1 MVPRMPHLMANDTV
15 PPPETPAEGVGSPAG
30 PAGHRSQK
38 SSLLPPGFAQVLS
51 EQAVAWAC
59 V

>member
-1 MVPRMPHLMANDTV
+1 MANDTV
-15 PPPETPAEGVGSPAG
+15 LPPETPTEGVGSPAG